1 MQEVKDMDLRQRA
14 TLVTGVLVVVLV
26 TFLVLWTL
34 LAYNSCRALHSV
46 DHCLMVSR

>member
-1 MQEVKDMDLRQRA
+1 MQEIKDMDLRQRA

-46 DHCLMVSR
+46 EYCLMVSR